1 MPADLL
7 AEGILLDNASKLI
20 VKAASCRRLAQ
31 TVDDEPA
38 RKALLELAAEY
49 EEKAEEERRLI
60 RSAAEQP

>member
-20 VKAASCRRLAQ
+20 GKAASYRRFAQ
-31 TVDDEPA
+31 TVDDELA

-60 RSAAEQP
+60 RSAAE